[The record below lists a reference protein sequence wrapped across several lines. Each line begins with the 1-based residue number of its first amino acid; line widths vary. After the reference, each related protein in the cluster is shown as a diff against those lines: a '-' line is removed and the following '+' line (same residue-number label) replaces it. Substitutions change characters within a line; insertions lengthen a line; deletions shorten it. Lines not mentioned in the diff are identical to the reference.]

1 MDNIQYVEKSIKDYE
16 CFKKELKNKKEEN
29 EELISVSMP
38 AAFDKAVQTGRALNN
53 EHIKLY
59 KSLDPDHLNGGP
71 NQKHG
76 CAAERQQVHDRKIY

>member
-38 AAFDKAVQTGRALNN
+38 AAFDKAVQTWIFG
-53 EHIKLY
+53 KY
-59 KSLDPDHLNGGP
+59 LDEVSATGTS
-71 NQKHG
+71 
-76 CAAERQQVHDRKIY
+76 